1 MSHSPSNIP
10 VTLAAAKPPAAPTTA
25 PGKETK
31 APAKAP
37 AASQKAAAPAAAAA
51 AAGTAKPVEPSTF
64 YRRYHNWNTPVTVQS
79 LGSAPTLEKC
89 EATCT
94 SDPSCA
100 GVSYDASVQSCV
112 QVPKGNFDPHKGLRG
127 RFTSANVVASMKDR
141 SLKAAPLDCFGP
153 FKLME
158 PGRVKPEQCPLS
170 REAAVNEY
178 FEDAKPLALF
188 GNMLSSYPTKE
199 RYE

>member
-1 MSHSPSNIP
+1 MHI
-10 VTLAAAKPPAAPTTA
+10 
-25 PGKETK
+25 
-31 APAKAP
+31 
-37 AASQKAAAPAAAAA
+37 
-51 AAGTAKPVEPSTF
+51 
-64 YRRYHNWNTPVTVQS
+64 
-79 LGSAPTLEKC
+79 
-89 EATCT
+89 
-94 SDPSCA
+94 DPSCA
-100 GVSYDASVQSCV
+100 SVVRRVRAVLCAGTKS
-112 QVPKGNFDPHKGLRG
+112 NFDPHKGLRG